1 MDLID
6 DLASSDEEPEVEE
19 PNVMDGL
26 EDGRGEGTDKEQ
38 RDLIEMAME
47 NSSHFSIP
55 TLRQTEWYQQCTGE
69 VRKALRGGDGEVDGG
84 TVKNGSFK
92 NQLQLAAD
100 LGNEHSSEYKL
111 MVASNRAL
119 REMEDAMAKTLA
131 FIKGLYR
138 ARYPELEELV
148 PNKVDYVRCAQRIGN
163 ETDMSKVKLSDIL
176 PSNTV
181 MIVNVTGTMTSGT
194 PLAPESL
201 SLLNEACSEM
211 LALSDDRDAVL
222 LFLESRMDSLAPNLS
237 VLIGAEVAA
246 TLIALAGTLTALS
259 KIPGC
264 NIEVMGHDQRTL
276 QGLSMAS
283 STSQYGALINAPLVQ
298 SAPRSFRRKMIK
310 VLAGKVA
317 LMARV
322 DAYRTV
328 TDGDTQGRRMHEDL
342 TAKLAKWQEPEKAR
356 TKKAL
361 PVPDEAKKKKR
372 GGKRA
377 RKLKERMAQTEL
389 ASQRNR
395 VSFTV
400 GENSEYGDS
409 AMGVDMGMVGRKDS
423 NKLRRPT
430 EEKKPKLQLSKKAR
444 KALSVSAAG
453 VAAAGTDGLATS
465 LAFTDSSG
473 IDLPPPPAAT
483 SKAQGPSAGDGGTG
497 GSIFSSTSGF
507 KV

>member
-1 MDLID
+1 
-6 DLASSDEEPEVEE
+6 
-19 PNVMDGL
+19 
-26 EDGRGEGTDKEQ
+26 
-38 RDLIEMAME
+38 MAMQ
-47 NSSHFSIP
+47 NSSKFSIP
-55 TLRQTEWYQQCTGE
+55 TLRRSEWYRKCTDE
-69 VRKALRGGDGEVDGG
+69 VRNALHVRKADEDEDEDGDQKKLLE
-84 TVKNGSFK
+84 
-92 NQLQLAAD
+92 NQLWLTSD
-100 LGNEHSSEYKL
+100 LGNEHSAAYKL
-111 MVASNRAL
+111 MVESSRAL
-119 REMEDAMAKTLA
+119 REMEDAMGKTLT

-138 ARYPELEELV
+138 ARFPELEELV

-194 PLAPESL
+194 PLEPESL
-201 SLLNEACSEM
+201 SLFNDACSEM
-211 LALSDDRDAVL
+211 LALSDDRGVVL

-237 VLIGAEVAA
+237 VLIGAQVAA

-298 SAPRSFRRKMIK
+298 SAPRSLRRKMIK
-310 VLAGKVA
+310 VLSGKVA

-322 DAYRTV
+322 DAYRTG
-328 TDGDTQGRRMHEDL
+328 TESDAQGRRVLEEL

-389 ASQRNR
+389 AAQRNR

-423 NKLRRPT
+423 SKLRRPV
-430 EEKKPKLQLSKKAR
+430 EQKKPQLQLSKKAR
-444 KALSVSAAG
+444 KALSSSTA
-453 VAAAGTDGLATS
+453 AAAGTDGLATS
-465 LAFTDSSG
+465 LAFTDSKG
-473 IDLPPPPAAT
+473 IDLPPPPSTA
-483 SKAQGPSAGDGGTG
+483 SKAAGAEGAGGGT
-497 GSIFSSTSGF
+497 SIFSSTSGF